1 MTDMFNEKRGSGMKK
16 ILFCGASVAAMAI
29 VATPVAAERIDPVVV
44 TPVAAAASA
53 APQTTPSAGSAEQAP
68 STAPA
73 TSAATDQA
81 DASGNDIVV
90 TAQRRE
96 ERLSTVPLAITA
108 LSAADLN
115 RDRVTDMARLEFST
129 PGLIVGKQG
138 SDFLPAIR
146 GVRTLLVS
154 AASDPVIGF
163 YIDGVYQSRV
173 GQQSFPIFDVAR
185 VEVQRGPQGILFG
198 RNTFGGNI
206 AVVSK
211 EPGKEFEL
219 GANQQVGN
227 YGLMQADGYISV
239 PLGDD
244 AGLRISGYHSSR
256 NGYLKSVTTPSVRGD
271 DDNQNVVR
279 GVFRAEPLA
288 GLKILASAA
297 YWDRNEQGGGA
308 FAGRIQGTLID
319 LSTGLR
325 SFTGTPVAVN
335 PTVMDGSVIIA
346 GRAVGVAVTADPF
359 TTSWDYKPY
368 ERLKEY
374 FETLQVSYDVGP
386 VTLKSITGFN
396 HFRVDRSA
404 DLDQTSVVFVN
415 GQNGVTAGFAASGYQ
430 AQDTRDTAFS
440 QEVQAATNGTGRLQA
455 IIGGFYLNDHVLE
468 YYRQVYTA
476 PTATTRSTR
485 SRINLV
491 TKSYAAFGQLTLAII
506 PDKLRLTGGVRYTH
520 DDKNFGITN
529 QTGPVGQDVFDTQ
542 TPSQAY
548 GDPTFSKVTWRGALD
563 YTAAPGH
570 LFYASVAS
578 GYESGGF
585 NNFAS
590 NPAVI
595 PVSYQPQTVT
605 AYEIGNKNRFAG
617 GRINLDLS
625 IYYNQYRNLQITV
638 LDQTTN
644 LSFTQSA
651 GRARSYGAE
660 GELKLVPVTNLHLDL
675 TATYLNAE
683 FTQYIRPNPFNQA
696 GNPAAALVNLAG
708 NMVPLSPRLKTTV
721 GVAYDVDTGWGKI
734 TPRVSWLYSSHYF
747 VTDFNTPLDRQKPY
761 SLVDASLRFTAPGS
775 RFYVEGFVENIGNT
789 AVLYSGLTGSNAR
802 VQVNVGPPRFF
813 GARGGVKF

>member
-1 MTDMFNEKRGSGMKK
+1 MDHRLLS
-16 ILFCGASVAAMAI
+16 GASALAILLVAAPA
-29 VATPVAAERIDPVVV
+29 AAEDK
-44 TPVAAAASA
+44 AGSA
-53 APQTTPSAGSAEQAP
+53 APAGAAAPSAVAEAPIQTTPPAGSAEQAP
-68 STAPA
+68 PADQTAP
-73 TSAATDQA
+73 AATDQQEA
-81 DASGNDIVV
+81 TGNDIIV

-96 ERLSTVPLAITA
+96 ERLSTVPLAVTA
-108 LSAADLN
+108 LGAAALN
-115 RDRVTDMARLEFST
+115 RDRVTDMARLEVST
-129 PGLIVGKQG
+129 PGLVVGKQG
-138 SDFLPAIR
+138 SDFFPAIR

-206 AVVSK
+206 AIVSK
-211 EPGKEFEL
+211 VPGKDFEL
-219 GANQQVGN
+219 GFNAQVGN
-227 YGLMQADGYISV
+227 YGLMQADGAVSV

-244 AGLRISGYHSSR
+244 AGLRVSAYHSNR
-256 NGYLKSVTTPSVRGD
+256 RGYLRSVTTPGIRID
-271 DDNQNVVR
+271 DDDQTAVR
-279 GVFRAEPLA
+279 GVFRAEPLD

-297 YWDRNEQGGGA
+297 YWDRSAQGGGA

-335 PTVMDGSVIIA
+335 PTVMNGSVVIA
-346 GRAVGVAVTADPF
+346 GRPVGVPVTSDRF
-359 TTSWDYKPY
+359 TNSWDYKPF

-374 FETLQVSYDVGP
+374 FETLQVSYDAGP
-386 VTLKSITGFN
+386 VTLKSITGWN

-404 DLDQTSVVFVN
+404 DLDQTSLVFVN
-415 GQNGVTAGFAASGYQ
+415 GQNGVTAGFAASSYQ
-430 AQDTRDTAFS
+430 AQDTRSTAFS
-440 QEVQAATNGTGRLQA
+440 QEVQAATNGSGPLQG

-491 TKSYAAFGQLTLAII
+491 TKAYAGYGQLTLAVV
-506 PDKLRLTGGVRYTH
+506 PDVLRLTGGVRYSH

-529 QTGPVGQDVFDTQ
+529 QTGPVGQDCFDTQ
-542 TPSQAY
+542 TASQAF
-548 GDPTFSKVTWRGALD
+548 GDPNFSKVTWRGAID
-563 YTAAPGH
+563 YTPAPGH
-570 LFYASVAS
+570 LIYGSVS
-578 GYESGGF
+578 TGYESGGF

-595 PVSYQPQTVT
+595 PLSYQPQTVT
-605 AYEIGNKNRFAG
+605 AYEIGSKNRFAD
-617 GRINLDLS
+617 GRISLDLS
-625 IYYNQYRNLQITV
+625 LYYNQYRNLQITV
-638 LDQTTN
+638 LDQQTN

-660 GELKLVPVTNLHLDL
+660 GDLKLIPVDNLHLDL

-683 FTQYIRPNPFNQA
+683 FTQYVRPNPFNQA
-696 GNPAAALVNLAG
+696 ANPAALTVNLAG
-708 NMVPLSPRLKTTV
+708 NRVPLSPRLKTTV
-721 GVAYDVDTGWGKI
+721 SAYYDIDTGSGTV
-734 TPRVSWLYSSHYF
+734 TPRVGWFYSTQYY
-747 VTDFNTPLDRQKPY
+747 VTDFNTPLDRQNSY
-761 SLVDASLRFTAPGS
+761 SLFDASLRYSAPGN
-775 RFYVEGFVENIGNT
+775 RFYLEGFIENIGNK
-789 AVLYSGLTGSNAR
+789 AILYAGTIGSNAR